1 MLVRSGHPPKV
12 ERRAPGRAGTSPP
25 AGPRTTQ
32 PPTPRPMRQAASAA
46 SAAAATT
53 WASVPFQPGT
63 PALRAST
70 APVVT
75 TGGAGGDG
83 SMQAPPSRG
92 PTGQAAAAGA
102 PGARAIYASQT
113 GVSTQRPPQQ
123 SGAKSA
129 EPNHFYHSQAEAPNR
144 SRDGAFPTRKL
155 VHHQHNPLHTSARP
169 QTQHAP
175 RLPPPTVTDANG
187 YALSARTHR
196 ANSFQRRHRPS
207 SYQGPDAHHAYQEIP
222 GLKRGDVPSDLYTS
236 HQLSPQ
242 LQQTVNANVYSS
254 MQQPKQNDN
263 LFRSRPRS
271 SASQRQPVPVPKPQR
286 DETMEARLLN
296 SQLHPVVTELENFY
310 RIYAPTRVSSA
321 HEIARLFGFA
331 KASAAAVPS
340 PNLDSLNQALM
351 KKYGAN
357 LASFRSEL
365 PKAPRLM
372 LQTVQQEPEVK
383 VESTPGSTTPRTTQQ
398 LTATSQPLQKLI
410 LKPSESGTVRVT
422 KPANNISKLH
432 TKVIREQTT
441 AQDAHEDKQAFFKGL
456 CGVCQLDVTSN
467 QDRSND
473 GESYYHKNC
482 WNELVQSVENAKLQM
497 RKPLEPEKENAD
509 LQHLPPP
516 PTLIKQSLAASK
528 PRRYSQQIESR
539 LRNSFGHMAIE
550 EGNEASSPANSP
562 QKRPQPIAE

>member
-12 ERRAPGRAGTSPP
+12 ERRAPGRAGTLPP
-25 AGPRTTQ
+25 AGPRTQ
-32 PPTPRPMRQAASAA
+32 PPTPRPVQAASAA
-46 SAAAATT
+46 SAASATT
-53 WASVPFQPGT
+53 WASVPFQHGT

-70 APVVT
+70 APVT
-75 TGGAGGDG
+75 TGGGGGDG
-83 SMQAPPSRG
+83 SMRAPPSRG
-92 PTGQAAAAGA
+92 PTGL
-102 PGARAIYASQT
+102 GARGIYASQT
-113 GVSTQRPPQQ
+113 GVSTQRSPQQ
-123 SGAKSA
+123 SGARSA
-129 EPNHFYHSQAEAPNR
+129 EPTHFCHSQAEAPNR

-155 VHHQHNPLHTSARP
+155 VHRQHNPLHTSARP

-175 RLPPPTVTDANG
+175 RMPPPTVTDANG
-187 YALSARTHR
+187 YALSAHTHR
-196 ANSFQRRHRPS
+196 ANSLPRRHRPS
-207 SYQGPDAHHAYQEIP
+207 VYQGTDAHHAYQEIP
-222 GLKRGDVPSDLYTS
+222 GLNRGDVPSDPYTS
-236 HQLSPQ
+236 HQPSPQ
-242 LQQTVNANVYSS
+242 LQQPVNANVYSS
-254 MQQPKQNDN
+254 MQQPKQKDN
-263 LFRSRPRS
+263 LFGSRPRS
-271 SASQRQPVPVPKPQR
+271 SASQRQPVPVPKHQR
-286 DETMEARLLN
+286 DDTLEARFLN
-296 SQLHPVVTELENFY
+296 SQLHPVVTELETFY
-310 RIYAPTRVSSA
+310 RIYAPARVSSA

-331 KASAAAVPS
+331 KASAAVVPS

-383 VESTPGSTTPRTTQQ
+383 VDSTPGSTTPRTTQL

-410 LKPSESGTVRVT
+410 LKSSESGTVRVT
-422 KPANNISKLH
+422 KPAINTSHLQ

-456 CGVCQLDVTSN
+456 CGVCQSDVTSN

-482 WNELVQSVENAKLQM
+482 WNELVQSVENAKPQA
-497 RKPLEPEKENAD
+497 RKPLPPEKENVD
-509 LQHLPPP
+509 LQHLPP
-516 PTLIKQSLAASK
+516 PTLIKQSLAVSK

-562 QKRPQPIAE
+562 QKRPQPIDE